1 MQQRTVGDVQVGA
14 IGLGAMP
21 MSVGGRPDRERS
33 IATIHAALDAGVTL
47 VDTADAYH
55 LDASDPGHN
64 EELVAEALA
73 SHPAG
78 ADVLVATKG
87 GHTRPADGSWALD
100 GRPEHLAAAAR
111 ASARRLGVE
120 AVGLYQLHRPD
131 PDVPFAESVGALADL
146 LDEGVIAMAGVSNV
160 SIAQIDEADEIL
172 GGRLA
177 SVQNEFSPAFLSSRG
192 ELEHCAAR
200 GIAFLPWSPFGGIG
214 KAGDLGTEHS
224 VFQRVADARGLS
236 AHRVALAW
244 HLQLAPVV
252 VPIPGASR
260 PQSVADSAAAADL
273 VLSDDEVR
281 AIEESLG

>member
-1 MQQRTVGDVQVGA
+1 MQQRSIGDVRVGA
-14 IGLGAMP
+14 VGLGAMP
-21 MSVGGRPDRERS
+21 MSVGGRPARERS

-64 EELVAEALA
+64 ELLVAEALA
-73 SHPAG
+73 SHPRG

-87 GHTRPADGSWALD
+87 GHTRPDGAWALD
-100 GRPEHLAAAAR
+100 GRPEHLRTAAR
-111 ASARRLGVE
+111 ESARRLGVE

-146 LDEGVIAMAGVSNV
+146 LDAGVIAMAGVSNV
-160 SIAQIDEADEIL
+160 SIAQIDEADRIL

-177 SVQNEFSPAFLSSRG
+177 SVQNEFSPAFLSSRA
-192 ELEHCAAR
+192 ELEHCASR

-214 KAGDLGTEHS
+214 RAGALGSEHS
-224 VFQRVADARGLS
+224 VFQRLADDRGVS
-236 AHRVALAW
+236 AHRIALAW

-260 PQSVADSAAAADL
+260 PESITDSAAAADL
-273 VLSDDEVR
+273 VLSADELAAV
-281 AIEESLG
+281 EESLA

>member
-1 MQQRTVGDVQVGA
+1 MQQRSIGDVRVGA
-14 IGLGAMP
+14 VGLGAMP
-21 MSVGGRPDRERS
+21 MSVGGRPDRDRS

-100 GRPEHLAAAAR
+100 GSPEHLAAAAR
-111 ASARRLGVE
+111 ESARRLGVE
-120 AVGLYQLHRPD
+120 AIGLYQLHRPD

-146 LDEGVIAMAGVSNV
+146 LDAGVIAMAGVSNV
-160 SIAQIDEADEIL
+160 SIAQIEEADEIL
-172 GGRLA
+172 DGRLA

-214 KAGDLGTEHS
+214 RAGDLGTEHS
-224 VFQRVADARGLS
+224 VFQHVADAHGAS

-244 HLQLAPVV
+244 HLQIAPVV

-260 PQSVADSAAAADL
+260 PESVTDSAAAADL
-273 VLSDDEVR
+273 VLTDDEVR
-281 AIEESLG
+281 SIDASLG

>member
-1 MQQRTVGDVQVGA
+1 MQQRTIGDVRVGA
-14 IGLGAMP
+14 VGLGAMP
-21 MSVGGRPDRERS
+21 MSVGGRPGRERS

-64 EELVAEALA
+64 EELVAQALA

-78 ADVLVATKG
+78 RDVLVATKG
-87 GHTRPADGSWALD
+87 GHTRPGGAWALD
-100 GRPEHLAAAAR
+100 GRPEHLVAAAKE
-111 ASARRLGVE
+111 SARRLRVD
-120 AVGLYQLHRPD
+120 AIGLYQLHRPD
-131 PDVPFAESVGALADL
+131 PEVPFAESVGGLANL
-146 LDEGVIAMAGVSNV
+146 LDAGVIAMAGVSNV
-160 SIAQIDEADEIL
+160 SIAQIEEADEVL

-177 SVQNEFSPAFLSSRG
+177 SVQNELSPAFLSSRG

-200 GIAFLPWSPFGGIG
+200 GIAFLPWSPFGGIT
-214 KAGDLGTEHS
+214 KAGALGSEHS
-224 VFQRVADARGLS
+224 VFQRLAEARGVS

-260 PQSVADSAAAADL
+260 PGSITDSAAAVDL
-273 VLSDDEVR
+273 ELSDDEVR
-281 AIEESLG
+281 AIEESLL

>member
-1 MQQRTVGDVQVGA
+1 MQQRSIGGVRVGA
-14 IGLGAMP
+14 VGLGAMP
-21 MSVGGRPDRERS
+21 MSGPGRPDRDRA
-33 IATIHAALDAGVTL
+33 IATLHAALDAGVTL

-64 EELVAEALA
+64 EDLVAEALS

-78 ADVLVATKG
+78 RDVLVATKG
-87 GHTRPADGSWALD
+87 GHVRPGGSWALD

-111 ASARRLGVE
+111 ESARRLGVE
-120 AVGLYQLHRPD
+120 AIGLYQLHRPD
-131 PDVPFAESVGALADL
+131 PAVPFEESVGALADL
-146 LDEGVIAMAGVSNV
+146 LDAGVIAMAGVSNV
-160 SIAQIDEADEIL
+160 SIAQIDLADHVL

-192 ELEHCAAR
+192 ELEHCAER
-200 GIAFLPWSPFGGIG
+200 GIAFLPWSPFGGIS

-224 VFQRVADARGLS
+224 VFGRIADARGVS

-260 PQSVADSAAAADL
+260 PGSITDSAAAADL

-281 AIEESLG
+281 TIEEALR